1 MCVILHA
8 LKKKHMR
15 RPEIVEAMRANSSGF
30 AMFALKPDGTRESI
44 RTLDEKELL
53 DFFDRKVGDGDEVAM
68 HARIPSRG
76 DKNLANVHGWEENG
90 VVFMHNMTIT
100 AIDDLMREDK
110 WEGTDSE
117 YFFRSVFMPL
127 YRRWGSDAYRDGKLD
142 PYLDRM
148 VRLFVGHSNKF
159 LFIMPDNRVLR
170 YGQWV
175 SEPSRRE
182 GDQIAFFASNS
193 TYKVYERPW
202 SAPPARTAAA
212 GGTSY
217 LGVSYYDDEASYLDY
232 WRSHKP
238 LNSPKPARR
247 GGYEPVTYDGRSLCD
262 LVGDDAV
269 AATGLKLH
277 VLANAL
283 TYRELTVGDATDDLD
298 TPKRVAAL
306 HADLLKFVHNG
317 CEDLVD
323 AANPCNEVPA
333 GSRPGS
339 AEHLGAWLAVW
350 STELESFLERDDG
363 KAKVKYFRASA
374 TRLREAFDAFSARL
388 DATLAISDVTV
399 DVHDTD
405 VDRAITAFA
414 PGVSRRHVPTMW
426 KARLTD
432 LITPPD
438 ATDEDARASVE
449 ALLGYIAA
457 FAAYTDETQAQPKK
471 AGADVKGEAV

>member
-30 AMFALKPDGTRESI
+30 AMFALRPNGTRESI

-53 DFFDRKVGDGDEVAM
+53 DFFDKKVKDDDEVAM

-76 DKNLANVHGWEENG
+76 EKNLANVHGWEEDG

-117 YFFRSVFMPL
+117 YFFRSMFMPL
-127 YRRWGSDAYRDGKLD
+127 YRRWGSDAYKDGKLD
-142 PYLDRM
+142 PYLDKM
-148 VRLFVGHSNKF
+148 VRFFVGHSNKF

-170 YGQWV
+170 YGNWV
-175 SEPSRRE
+175 SEPSRKE
-182 GDQIAFFASNS
+182 GDQVAFFASNS
-193 TYKVYERPW
+193 TYKVYERTW

-212 GGTSY
+212 GRTSY
-217 LGVSYYDDEASYLDY
+217 LGVGYDDEADYLEY
-232 WRSHKP
+232 WRNQEP
-238 LNSPKPARR
+238 LNNPKSTRR
-247 GGYEPVTYDGRSLCD
+247 NGYEPVTYDGRTLCD

-269 AATGLKLH
+269 AAAGLKLH
-277 VLANAL
+277 VLANVL
-283 TYRELTVGDATDDLD
+283 TYREIAMDEATDDLD
-298 TPKRVAAL
+298 ASKRVAAL
-306 HADLLKFVHNG
+306 HAALLKFVHNG
-317 CEDLVD
+317 CENLVD
-323 AANPCNEVPA
+323 AANPCNEVPT
-333 GSRPGS
+333 GFLPGS
-339 AEHLGAWLAVW
+339 AEHLGAWLTVW

-363 KAKVKYFRASA
+363 KVKVKYFRVAM

-414 PGVSRRHVPTMW
+414 PGVSRRHLPTMW
-426 KARLTD
+426 RARLTD

-449 ALLGYIAA
+449 SLLDYIAA
-457 FAAYTDETQAQPKK
+457 FAAYTDGTQAQPEK

>member
-8 LKKKHMR
+8 LKKRHMR

-53 DFFDRKVGDGDEVAM
+53 DFFDRKVEDDDEVAM

-76 DKNLANVHGWEENG
+76 GKSLANVHGWEEDG

-100 AIDDLMREDK
+100 AVDGLMREDK

-117 YFFRSVFMPL
+117 YFFRSMFMPL
-127 YRRWGSDAYRDGKLD
+127 YRRWGSDAYKDGKLD

-148 VRLFVGHSNKF
+148 VRVFVGYSNKF

-170 YGQWV
+170 YGNWV
-175 SEPSRRE
+175 SEPLRKE
-182 GDQIAFFASNS
+182 GDQVAFFASNS
-193 TYKVYERPW
+193 TYKVYERTW
-202 SAPPARTAAA
+202 SAPPAKTAAA
-212 GGTSY
+212 GRTSY
-217 LGVSYYDDEASYLDY
+217 LGYDDDDEADYLDY
-232 WRSHKP
+232 WRHREP
-238 LNSPKPARR
+238 LNSSKPARR
-247 GGYEPVTYDGRSLCD
+247 IGYEPATYDGRTLCS
-262 LVGDDAV
+262 LVGNDAV
-269 AATGLKLH
+269 AAAGLKLH

-283 TYRELTVGDATDDLD
+283 AYRELAILDGATDGLD
-298 TPKRVAAL
+298 VSKRIAAL
-306 HADLLKFVHNG
+306 HAVLLQFVHNG

-333 GSRPGS
+333 GSPPGS
-339 AEHLGAWLAVW
+339 AEHMGAWLATW

-363 KAKVKYFRASA
+363 KVKVKYFRVAA
-374 TRLREAFDAFSARL
+374 TRLCEAFDAFSARL
-388 DATLAISDVTV
+388 DATLAISDVAIN
-399 DVHDTD
+399 VHDTD
-405 VDRAITAFA
+405 VDRAIAAFA
-414 PGVSRRHVPTMW
+414 PGVSRKRRPTMW
-426 KARLTD
+426 MARLTD

-449 ALLGYIAA
+449 SLLGCIAA
-457 FAAYTDETQAQPKK
+457 CAAHNDGIQAGPEK